1 VIAYQI
7 IGSERVI
14 QMLAGVPEKTTAAAK
29 AALGQWSTEL
39 AGYIK
44 ASKLS
49 GSPLHRRSGA
59 LSASVHPYTAET
71 SNSESGGARAG
82 SNIPYAAI
90 HEFGG
95 TIPAHQVVAMNA
107 KALCFTVDGVRRFA
121 KSVQIPAIH
130 MPERSY
136 MRSAFDEKVPQGI
149 DMVRA
154 AVKAAIAT

>member
-1 VIAYQI
+1 MIAYQI
-7 IGSERVI
+7 VGAERVV
-14 QMLAGVPEKTTAAAK
+14 QALSNAPEKATAAAK
-29 AALGQWSTEL
+29 AALGKWSVDL
-39 AGYIK
+39 SGYIK

-49 GSPLHRRSGA
+49 GDPLHRRSGT

-71 SNSESGGARAG
+71 SSSETGGARAG

-95 TIPAHQVVAMNA
+95 TIPAHQVVATNA

-136 MRSAFDEKVPQGI
+136 MRSAFDEKAPQGI
-149 DMVRA
+149 DMVRE
-154 AVKAAIAT
+154 AVKEAIAL

>member
-1 VIAYQI
+1 MITYQVV
-7 IGSERVI
+7 GAERVI
-14 QMLAGVPEKTTAAAK
+14 QALTEAPEKASAAAK
-29 AALGQWSTEL
+29 VALVKWSTGL

-49 GSPLHRRSGA
+49 GNPLHRRSGA

-71 SNSESGGARAG
+71 ANSETGGARAG
-82 SNIPYAAI
+82 ANIPYAAI

-95 TIPAHQVVAMNA
+95 TIPAHQVVATRA
-107 KALCFTVDGVRRFA
+107 RALCFTVDGVRRFA
-121 KSVQIPAIH
+121 KSVQIPAVH

-136 MRSAFDEKVPQGI
+136 MRSSFDEKAPQGI

-154 AVKAAIAT
+154 AVKSAIAT